1 MCIHIVLWEN
11 PPKLP
16 TKSTRAFQTRC
27 FSCDSF
33 KQRHSSL
40 NDNAHGISQIFRRR
54 LFSLVTVWHWS
65 TMLTW
70 ELQEVAEIEL
80 VLTSEIPTVEIPRAL
95 EGILGMKMSLPISA
109 SVRLNQLKQ
118 SRAGHCL
125 GLMRKRKIKKW
136 NHLSGKHKKYICLI
150 ILFSSSY
157 FEKSSVFFLPQDTKI
172 LKMSSWHVTLP
183 THWLLVKYL
192 YDELE
197 VY

>member
-95 EGILGMKMSLPISA
+95 ERILGMKMSLPISA

-150 ILFSSSY
+150 IY
-157 FEKSSVFFLPQDTKI
+157 FLLRISKKVVVFFTPG
-172 LKMSSWHVTLP
+172 S
-183 THWLLVKYL
+183 
-192 YDELE
+192 
-197 VY
+197 